1 MRVDC
6 LLSRIDFNVF
16 TKNKFY
22 QRNVA
27 IPSRFEGCIG
37 VGCWCFVVVGTA
49 SFHLDESLACIRET

>member
-1 MRVDC
+1 VRVDC

-49 SFHLDESLACIRET
+49 SFHLDES